1 MTACLTSSRTARAA
15 VSSSWPAKRVVSIGS
30 PNLLERPMHPYEV
43 ATTLRQR
50 LMERS
55 VRLNYGALYAVVE
68 SLRKRGLI
76 EPVQTER
83 PGRLPE
89 RTIYQLTGAGRTE
102 VSDWLAD
109 LISTPATEYPQFAAA
124 LSFLPALPP
133 QQVAD
138 LLKQRLQQLDIEDAQ
153 AAATRELMHKRGL
166 PGLFQVEEEY
176 RDRLRAAEIDYVRS
190 LIRDIES
197 GTLDGA
203 DWWRQVHQRGIDQV
217 PPPFDPSHP
226 TTPAGQETE
235 MRLVTPPAGYAR
247 TCPPIQAA
255 QPEGR

>member
-1 MTACLTSSRTARAA
+1 VSRNRSNPLALA
-15 VSSSWPAKRVVSIGS
+15 VLYC
-30 PNLLERPMHPYEV
+30 LLERPMHPYQV

-124 LSFLPALPP
+124 LSFLPALPA

-153 AAATRELMHKRGL
+153 AAATRELVHKRGL
-166 PGLFQVEEEY
+166 PRLFQVEEEY

-190 LIRDIES
+190 LVRDIES

-203 DWWRQVHQRGIDQV
+203 DWWRQVHERGFDQV
-217 PPPFDPSHP
+217 PSPFDPSHSHDTSRP
-226 TTPAGQETE
+226 GD
-235 MRLVTPPAGYAR
+235 
-247 TCPPIQAA
+247 
-255 QPEGR
+255 

>member
-1 MTACLTSSRTARAA
+1 
-15 VSSSWPAKRVVSIGS
+15 
-30 PNLLERPMHPYEV
+30 
-43 ATTLRQR
+43 
-50 LMERS
+50 
-55 VRLNYGALYAVVE
+55 VVE

-102 VSDWLAD
+102 VSDRLTD
-109 LISTPATEYPQFAAA
+109 LISTPATEYPQFVAA

-153 AAATRELMHKRGL
+153 AAATRELVHKRGL
-166 PGLFQVEEEY
+166 PRLFRVEEEY

-190 LIRDIES
+190 LARDIES

-203 DWWRQVHQRGIDQV
+203 DWWRRVHESGFDQV
-217 PPPFDPSHP
+217 PPPFDPSP
-226 TTPAGQETE
+226 PMRPAGRENE
-235 MRLVTPPAGYAR
+235 MDFSTITGDLGKNFWRPAPGAR
-247 TCPPIQAA
+247 
-255 QPEGR
+255 QPVMGANWGAIIGQYEAT

>member
-1 MTACLTSSRTARAA
+1 MSRNRSNPLALA
-15 VSSSWPAKRVVSIGS
+15 VLYC
-30 PNLLERPMHPYEV
+30 LLERPMHPYEV

-109 LISTPATEYPQFAAA
+109 LISTPATEYPQFVAA
-124 LSFLPALPP
+124 LSFLSALPP

-138 LLKQRLQQLDIEDAQ
+138 LLKQRLQHLDIEEAQ
-153 AAATRELMHKRGL
+153 AAATRELVHKRGL
-166 PGLFQVEEEY
+166 PRLFQVEEEY

-190 LIRDIES
+190 LVRDIES

-203 DWWRQVHQRGIDQV
+203 DWWRQVHERGFDQI

-226 TTPAGQETE
+226 HDTSRPGE
-235 MRLVTPPAGYAR
+235 
-247 TCPPIQAA
+247 
-255 QPEGR
+255 